1 MEAERKQDVVS
12 VSAMNG
18 YGLQEFCNSGRE
30 KLKDSMSGG
39 FNWELPLGRRDSKTA
54 SLSGSNNNIPAPNS
68 TIQNLVPFFKRQGL
82 YEVDLVALSGGH
94 TIGVARCV
102 TFKQRL
108 YNQNGNNQPEHTLEK
123 NYFLDLKSAC
133 PRSAK
138 FDNSCFKLLLWGK
151 GLLTSDEVLY
161 TGKDGKT
168 IQLVKRNAE
177 DGGLFFEHFA
187 KPMVKMGNIS
197 PLAGFNGE
205 VRRNCRLVK

>member
-1 MEAERKQDVVS
+1 MAVVL
-12 VSAMNG
+12 V
-18 YGLQEFCNSGRE
+18 Q
-30 KLKDSMSGG
+30 SGG

-133 PRSAK
+133 PRS
-138 FDNSCFKLLLWGK
+138 
-151 GLLTSDEVLY
+151 
-161 TGKDGKT
+161 GKDGKT